1 MIQIYSPT
9 NTDYTKNGNMVL
21 FPESC
26 DTHAK
31 LNGEWYLDIEHPLDE
46 EGRWKEI
53 VEEAVISAPTFMG
66 NNQLFRVDDVEK
78 TDTEVKAKA
87 YPIFF
92 DSADELFVYSKTL
105 AFVNGQTALNQL
117 MDGTKYSG
125 ESNIARTSSAE
136 FVNRNLMDCL
146 NGDSDPAFI
155 RYWGGDVLY
164 DNYKVI
170 INERA
175 GSNKGVQI
183 RYRKNMESIRSKVD
197 MSNVVTRL
205 VPIAYNGRRI
215 TGNYVDSPNVG
226 KYAKVYTRLVEF
238 PNVKLSADIEEGA
251 EPEEGVTVC
260 ATQSALNTT
269 LTNLCNELFAEGID
283 KPSVTLDV
291 DMIDLS
297 RTEEYKEFKDLE
309 KVSLGDTVGVYHKD
323 LDIDTEER
331 CIELTWDCITNSAKK
346 VVLGDY
352 EYDYFIDGNREML
365 NKMREQAQAA
375 VDAWKEKFQEI
386 KDKFTE
392 QDDKFTGID
401 EDINNIDSDMTQMEE
416 DISGLEGDVSGLE
429 EDMSTLEEEVYTEI
443 GEVYA
448 RIEETE
454 AEIQGKLDSATGMYK
469 TNQRQ
474 SDGSYIYYLHDK
486 SSLSSSTIVWKMTA
500 DSIAVSTNGGQ
511 SYAYG
516 ITCDGDA
523 ILNRLSLEE
532 LFAKE
537 ITATNMT
544 LTGTSRFLSEK
555 SNNKV
560 VIENGTI
567 VQSYSSST
575 ALGSGSATHSA
586 FNSVYKSDS
595 TNTTKTTVGAGGV
608 LVEAPSSGS
617 TNGLPGMV
625 GTLGFVVKKGSNKY
639 GLTGSGFD
647 VNGVALE
654 PAYLRNGDDI
664 GYVGLLKDGSY
675 YYMRP
680 YQASKVYSG
689 STSYPWYDTYTERLH
704 VTKERLV
711 CKPSY
716 DNTTT
721 YSPNVYVG
729 TTGMFSRYSAD
740 GSSKEIKHDI
750 FELGKSE
757 ELDAEKLYDLE
768 VVQFKYNDGVI
779 TDKNDVR
786 YGKDLPGFIIEDLD
800 KIYPI
805 AIDKPSDDVKT
816 WTLNMRFLIPAMLKL
831 IQEQNERLEQLEQ
844 EAIN

>member
-1 MIQIYSPT
+1 MIQIYSPS
-9 NTDYTKNGNMVL
+9 NTDYTKNGDMVL

-26 DTHAK
+26 EVHAK
-31 LNGEWYLDIEHPLDE
+31 LNGEWYLDITHPLDE

-66 NNQLFRVDDVEK
+66 ENQLFRIDDVEK

-117 MDGTKYSG
+117 MSGSKYSG
-125 ESNIARTSSAE
+125 ESNISRTSSAE
-136 FVNRNLMDCL
+136 FINRNLMDCL

-238 PNVKLSADIEEGA
+238 PNVKLSADIEEGT

-283 KPSVTLDV
+283 KPAVTLDV
-291 DMIDLS
+291 DMVDLS
-297 RTEEYKEFKDLE
+297 QTEEYKEFKDLE
-309 KVSLGDTVGVYHKD
+309 KVSLGDTVEVYHKD

-352 EYDYFIDGNREML
+352 EYDYFIDGNRELL

-392 QDDKFTGID
+392 QDDKFTGIE
-401 EDINNIDSDMTQMEE
+401 EDIDNIDNDMTQLEE
-416 DISGLEGDVSGLE
+416 DMSGLE
-429 EDMSTLEEEVYTEI
+429 EDVYTEI
-443 GEVYA
+443 GELYA
-448 RIEETE
+448 EIETVES
-454 AEIQGKLDSATGMYK
+454 EIQGKLDSATGMYK

-500 DSIAVSTNGGQ
+500 DSIAVSTDGGKT
-511 SYAYG
+511 YAYG

-532 LFAKE
+532 LFAQQ
-537 ITATNMT
+537 ITASNMT
-544 LTGTSRFLSEK
+544 IAGTSTFVTNDGQSSIVIKDGKISFYDTVVSGSASGGIILPSLTVCTFNISDDGINSMDSNREFSWMGDASFGSSLSAKEL
-555 SNNKV
+555 KV
-560 VIENGTI
+560 NGIPVVGNRIYNADGIGNVVMGKDGNYYYFRPYEADKVLCGSEGSPWYRVYTNRI
-567 VQSYSSST
+567 TVLAAKPTFKYIGSD
-575 ALGSGSATHSA
+575 GSGSTVSSA
-586 FNSVYKSDS
+586 SNMYVAPDGVVSRT
-595 TNTTKTTVGAGGV
+595 TNT
-608 LVEAPSSGS
+608 SSR
-617 TNGLPGMV
+617 T
-625 GTLGFVVKKGSNKY
+625 
-639 GLTGSGFD
+639 
-647 VNGVALE
+647 
-654 PAYLRNGDDI
+654 
-664 GYVGLLKDGSY
+664 
-675 YYMRP
+675 
-680 YQASKVYSG
+680 
-689 STSYPWYDTYTERLH
+689 
-704 VTKERLV
+704 
-711 CKPSY
+711 
-716 DNTTT
+716 
-721 YSPNVYVG
+721 
-729 TTGMFSRYSAD
+729 
-740 GSSKEIKHDI
+740 IKHDI
-750 FELGKSE
+750 KALGELES
-757 ELDAEKLYDLE
+757 LDAKKLYDVN
-768 VVQFKYNDGVI
+768 VVQFKYNEEVGV
-779 TDKNDVR
+779 DKNDAR
-786 YGKDLPGFIIEDLD
+786 YQKDLPGFIIEDLME
-800 KIYPI
+800 KYPI
-805 AIDKPSDDVKT
+805 VVDKPSDDVKE
-816 WTLNMRFLIPAMLKL
+816 WSWNQRYLIPAMLKL
-831 IQEQNERLEQLEQ
+831 IQEQNERIARLERGDNLESS
-844 EAIN
+844 EEN